1 MTPQSMTGY
10 GRGTSGNFKIEV
22 RSSNH
27 KNIDIHINLPYYL
40 FSYETEIRKRV
51 KKKLNRGRVD
61 VYVPKQD
68 IEGIKLNVN
77 RSLAKEYYNALT
89 LLKDELSI
97 NEEIG
102 IQLLASQ
109 RDIFF
114 MDEPEVNTDD
124 LYKAVDLAIDD
135 LKKARSDEAKEL
147 IDDISDRVHLLHTY
161 LKEIEDQRQ
170 DFMNS
175 AQDKLRDRIKELL
188 DDKDID
194 ESRLIQEIA
203 YLIEK
208 SDITE
213 EIVRI
218 KSHLKHFEEVLNS
231 GNTIGKKLDFLVQEL
246 RREINTISAKV
257 QDVGISTRVVE
268 SKHELEK
275 IKEQIQNLQ

>member
-1 MTPQSMTGY
+1 MTGY
-10 GRGTSGNFKIEV
+10 GRGVSGSFKIEV
-22 RSSNH
+22 KSSNH

-40 FSYETEIRKRV
+40 FSYETEIRKLV
-51 KKKLNRGRVD
+51 KKKLNRGRID

-97 NEEIG
+97 KEDIG

-114 MDEPEVNTDD
+114 MDEPEVDTDD
-124 LYKAVDLAIDD
+124 MYKAVDLAIDD
-135 LKKARSDEAKEL
+135 LIKSRTGEAKEL
-147 IDDISDRVHLLHTY
+147 IDDISDRVNLLHKY
-161 LKEIEDQRQ
+161 LKAIEDQRQ
-170 DFMNS
+170 DFINS
-175 AQDKLRDRIKELL
+175 ARDKLHDRIKEFL
-188 DDKDID
+188 DDKDVD
-194 ESRLIQEIA
+194 ETRLIQEIA
-203 YLIEK
+203 YLVEK

-218 KSHLKHFEEVLNS
+218 KSHLKHFEEVLTS
-231 GNTIGKKLDFLVQEL
+231 GDTIGKKLDFIVQEL
-246 RREINTISAKV
+246 RREVNTISAKV
-257 QDVGISTRVVE
+257 QDVGISTKAVE